1 MDPLAPLLELSEV
14 ADALENARANVD
26 RMLWHEALRGGDE
39 LVAAEVAL
47 HSASATLALDGYDC
61 DVERLRDRDFDDPA
75 VSGVLRVTEALPGLA
90 PMWPVSPRYVLAKLH
105 TLATKEFPDA
115 GVEFEPG
122 RIEVDDNGMDRINAL
137 CALVT
142 NPTKEIPAAM
152 AAAVVH
158 GELLAVRPFPVANNV
173 VARAAAR
180 LALASKGLDPKLLIT
195 VDAGHLERAPE
206 YVGAQRAWSTG
217 TPDGVRSWLKHYG
230 KALTAG
236 AGETLQICTELM
248 KDAGEASA

>member
-1 MDPLAPLLELSEV
+1 VDPLAPLLELSEV

-26 RMLWHEALRGGDE
+26 RMLWHEALRSGDD

-61 DVERLRDRDFDDPA
+61 DVERLREGAFDDP
-75 VSGVLRVTEALPGLA
+75 VISGVVRMVEALPGLA

-105 TLATKEFPDA
+105 TLATKEYPDA
-115 GVEFEPG
+115 GSDFEPG
-122 RIEVDDNGMDRINAL
+122 RVEVDDSGSMRINAL
-137 CALVT
+137 CALIT
-142 NPTKEIPAAM
+142 HPTKEIPAAM
-152 AAAVVH
+152 TAAVVH

-173 VARAAAR
+173 IARAAAR

-195 VDAGHLERAPE
+195 VDAGHLERQPE
-206 YVGAQRAWSTG
+206 YVGAQRAFATG

-230 KALTAG
+230 KALEAG
-236 AGETLQICTELM
+236 AAETLQICSELM
-248 KDAGEASA
+248 KDAG

>member
-1 MDPLAPLLELSEV
+1 VDPLAPLLELSEV

-26 RMLWHEALRGGDE
+26 RMLWHEALRNGDE

-61 DVERLRDRDFDDPA
+61 DVERLRDRDFDDP
-75 VSGVLRVTEALPGLA
+75 VISGVLRVAEALPGLA
-90 PMWPVSPRYVLAKLH
+90 AVWPISPRFVLAKLH
-105 TLATKEFPDA
+105 LLATRDFPDA
-115 GVEFEPG
+115 GSDFEPG
-122 RIEVDDNGMDRINAL
+122 RIEVDESGSMRINAL
-137 CALVT
+137 CALIT

-158 GELLAVRPFPVANNV
+158 GELLAVQPFPVANNV
-173 VARAAAR
+173 IARAAAR
-180 LALASKGLDPKLLIT
+180 LALASKGLDPQLLIT
-195 VDAGHLERAPE
+195 VDAGHLERQPE

-230 KALTAG
+230 KALETG
-236 AGETLQICTELM
+236 AAETLQICTELM
-248 KDAGEASA
+248 KDAGK

>member
-26 RMLWHEALRGGDE
+26 RMLWHEALRGDE
-39 LVAAEVAL
+39 SLVETEVAL

-61 DVERLRDRDFDDPA
+61 DVERLRAGDFDDPV
-75 VSGVLRVTEALPGLA
+75 VSGVLAVTDALPSLA
-90 PMWPVSPRYVLAKLH
+90 DVWPVSPRYVLAKLH
-105 TLATKEFPDA
+105 LLATRDFADA
-115 GVEFEPG
+115 GVDFEPG
-122 RIEVDDNGMDRINAL
+122 RIEVDESGSARINAL
-137 CALVT
+137 CALIT

-158 GELLAVRPFPVANNV
+158 GELLSVRPFPVANNV

-195 VDAGHLERAPE
+195 VDAGHLERQPE

-217 TPDGVRSWLKHYG
+217 TPDGVRAWLKHYG
-230 KALTAG
+230 KALEAG
-236 AGETLQICTELM
+236 AAETLQICSELM
-248 KDAGEASA
+248 KDA

>member
-26 RMLWHEALRGGDE
+26 RMLWHEALRNGDE

-61 DVERLRDRDFDDPA
+61 DVERLRDRDFDDP
-75 VSGVLRVTEALPGLA
+75 VIGGVVRVVEALPGLA
-90 PMWPVSPRYVLAKLH
+90 AMWPVSPRYVLAKLH
-105 TLATKEFPDA
+105 TLATKEYPDA
-115 GVEFEPG
+115 GGDFAPG
-122 RIEVDDNGMDRINAL
+122 RIEVDDSGSMRINAL
-137 CALVT
+137 CALIT

-158 GELLAVRPFPVANNV
+158 AELLAVRPFPVANNV

-180 LALASKGLDPKLLIT
+180 LSLASKGLDPQLLIA
-195 VDAGHLERAPE
+195 VDAGHLERQPE
-206 YVGAQRAWSTG
+206 YVGAQRAFATG

-230 KALTAG
+230 KALEAG
-236 AGETLQICTELM
+236 AAETLQICTELM
-248 KDAGEASA
+248 KGAE

>member
-26 RMLWHEALRGGDE
+26 RMLWHEALRNDDE
-39 LVAAEVAL
+39 PVAVEVGL

-61 DVERLRDRDFDDPA
+61 DVERLREGDYDDPI
-75 VSGVLRVTEALPGLA
+75 VNGVLRIEEHLPKLVDFWA
-90 PMWPVSPRYVLAKLH
+90 VSPRFVLAKLH
-105 TLATKEFPDA
+105 LLATRDFPDA
-115 GVEFEPG
+115 GTDFEPG
-122 RIEVDDNGMDRINAL
+122 RIEVDESGSARINAL
-137 CALVT
+137 CALIA

-158 GELLAVRPFPVANNV
+158 GELLSVRPFPVANNV

-195 VDAGHLERAPE
+195 VDAGHLDRQPE

-230 KALTAG
+230 KALEAG
-236 AGETLQICTELM
+236 AAETLQICTELM
-248 KDAGEASA
+248 KNAE

>member
-39 LVAAEVAL
+39 LVATEVAL

-61 DVERLRDRDFDDPA
+61 DVERLRAGEFDDP
-75 VSGVLRVTEALPGLA
+75 VISGALRVGDALHSLA
-90 PMWPVSPRYVLAKLH
+90 DVWPISPRFVLAKLH
-105 TLATKEFPDA
+105 LLATRDFQGLGSD
-115 GVEFEPG
+115 FEPG
-122 RIEVDDNGMDRINAL
+122 RIEVDKNGAARINAL
-137 CALVT
+137 CALIA

-158 GELLAVRPFPVANNV
+158 GELLAVQPFPVANNV

-195 VDAGHLERAPE
+195 VDAGHLERQPE
-206 YVGAQRAWSTG
+206 YVGAQRSWSTG

-230 KALTAG
+230 KALEAG
-236 AGETLQICTELM
+236 AAETLQICTELM
-248 KDAGEASA
+248 KDAS

>member
-105 TLATKEFPDA
+105 TLATKE
-115 GVEFEPG
+115 
-122 RIEVDDNGMDRINAL
+122 
-137 CALVT
+137 
-142 NPTKEIPAAM
+142 IPAAM

-236 AGETLQICTELM
+236 AGETLQICTELV

>member
-26 RMLWHEALRGGDE
+26 RMLWHEALRSGED
-39 LVAAEVAL
+39 LVATEVAL

-61 DVERLRDRDFDDPA
+61 DVERLRARDFDDP
-75 VSGVLRVTEALPGLA
+75 VISGVLRVAEALPGLSA
-90 PMWPVSPRYVLAKLH
+90 VWPISPRFVLAKLH
-105 TLATKEFPDA
+105 LLATRDFPDA
-115 GVEFEPG
+115 GSEFEPG
-122 RIEVDDNGMDRINAL
+122 RIEVDEKGSMRINAL
-137 CALVT
+137 CALIT

-158 GELLAVRPFPVANNV
+158 GELLAVQPFPVANNV
-173 VARAAAR
+173 IARAAAR
-180 LALASKGLDPKLLIT
+180 LALASKGLDPQLLIT
-195 VDAGHLERAPE
+195 VDAGHLERQPE

-230 KALTAG
+230 KALEAG
-236 AGETLQICTELM
+236 AAETLQICSELM
-248 KDAGEASA
+248 KDAGER

>member
-14 ADALENARANVD
+14 ADALENARAGVD
-26 RMLWHEALRGGDE
+26 RMLWHEALRGGE
-39 LVAAEVAL
+39 AGEALVGTEVAL

-61 DVERLRDRDFDDPA
+61 DVERLRAGDFDDPV
-75 VSGVLRVTEALPGLA
+75 VSGVLAVTDALPSLA
-90 PMWPVSPRYVLAKLH
+90 GVWPVSPRYVLAKLH
-105 TLATKEFPDA
+105 LLATRDLPDA
-115 GVEFEPG
+115 GVDFEPG
-122 RIEVDDNGMDRINAL
+122 RIEIDESGSARINAL

-158 GELLAVRPFPVANNV
+158 GELLSVRPFPVANNV

-195 VDAGHLERAPE
+195 VDAGHLERQPE

-230 KALTAG
+230 KALEAG
-236 AGETLQICTELM
+236 AAETLQICSELM
-248 KDAGEASA
+248 KDA

>member
-1 MDPLAPLLELSEV
+1 VDPLAPLLELSEV

-26 RMLWHEALRGGDE
+26 RMLWHEALRSGDE

-61 DVERLRDRDFDDPA
+61 DVERLREGGFDDP
-75 VSGVLRVTEALPGLA
+75 VISGVVRMVEALPGLA

-105 TLATKEFPDA
+105 TLATKEYPDA
-115 GVEFEPG
+115 GGDFEPG
-122 RIEVDDNGMDRINAL
+122 RVEVDDSGSMRINAL
-137 CALVT
+137 CALIT
-142 NPTKEIPAAM
+142 HPTKEIPAAM
-152 AAAVVH
+152 TAAVVH

-173 VARAAAR
+173 IARAAAR

-195 VDAGHLERAPE
+195 VDAGHLERQPE
-206 YVGAQRAWSTG
+206 YVGAQRAFATG

-230 KALTAG
+230 KALEAG
-236 AGETLQICTELM
+236 AAETLQICSELM
-248 KDAGEASA
+248 KDAG

>member
-26 RMLWHEALRGGDE
+26 RMLWHEALRSGDE

-61 DVERLRDRDFDDPA
+61 DVERLREGDFDDP
-75 VSGVLRVTEALPGLA
+75 VISGVVRMVEALPGLA

-105 TLATKEFPDA
+105 TLATKEYPDA
-115 GVEFEPG
+115 RSDFEPG
-122 RIEVDDNGMDRINAL
+122 RVEVDDSGSMRINAL
-137 CALVT
+137 CALIT
-142 NPTKEIPAAM
+142 HPTKEIPAAM
-152 AAAVVH
+152 TAAVVH

-173 VARAAAR
+173 IARAAAR

-195 VDAGHLERAPE
+195 VDAGHLERQPE
-206 YVGAQRAWSTG
+206 YVGAQRAFATG

-230 KALTAG
+230 KALEAG
-236 AGETLQICTELM
+236 AAETLQICSELM
-248 KDAGEASA
+248 KDAG

>member
-1 MDPLAPLLELSEV
+1 
-14 ADALENARANVD
+14 
-26 RMLWHEALRGGDE
+26 MLWHEALRGGDE

-105 TLATKEFPDA
+105 TLA
-115 GVEFEPG
+115 
-122 RIEVDDNGMDRINAL
+122 
-137 CALVT
+137 
-142 NPTKEIPAAM
+142 TKEIPAAM

-236 AGETLQICTELM
+236 AGETLQICTELV